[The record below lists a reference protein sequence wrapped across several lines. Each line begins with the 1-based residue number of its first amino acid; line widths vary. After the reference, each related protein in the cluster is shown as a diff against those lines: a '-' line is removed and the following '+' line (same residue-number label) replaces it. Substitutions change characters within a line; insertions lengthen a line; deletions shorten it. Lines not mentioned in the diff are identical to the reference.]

1 MFIKPVIN
9 PQSVEFV
16 VGGPTNRDVINGK
29 GQGMQ
34 KLPGNI
40 KFRKLCAANKAS
52 SSFAFIRRYLIFMH
66 IHIAN
71 FVFFSSA
78 ALFRTPQE
86 LYARRVPIMSS
97 MIAQLLRFCLRD
109 MLYLFCQTSRC
120 PEDRKLEVSRGI
132 VHAVKNLQ
140 GRFLERDDTTG
151 LYFDIGEEKAMKKT
165 RQALREG
172 QSKIKLLFRGKS
184 EAEEAMPHTPQDYFA
199 YSVHFLSALYA
210 EEKSTNKQQVP
221 VPPLPSAKEDVNND
235 ALSIAVQNALDQ
247 FPMASQSMHLG
258 NYMSKPSQLP
268 RGAIPDSTGRYSDMS
283 MSMASLSSE
292 VSDIHTISSGQSSNA
307 SIPKDSL
314 GT

>member
-40 KFRKLCAANKAS
+40 KFRKLCAANK
-52 SSFAFIRRYLIFMH
+52 
-66 IHIAN
+66 
-71 FVFFSSA
+71 
-78 ALFRTPQE
+78 E
-86 LYARRVPIMSS
+86 LYA
-97 MIAQLLRFCLRD
+97 
-109 MLYLFCQTSRC
+109 RC

-221 VPPLPSAKEDVNND
+221 VPPLPSAKEDANND

-314 GT
+314 DT